1 MDTHLLPA
9 AAAAARVGV
18 KRATLYAYVSRGLL
32 TAFTLPG
39 RRGSWFDP
47 VQLDGLTRTARKP
60 EERRPDLRIA
70 SSITL
75 IERGQYWYR
84 GQRPG
89 ALATAQPYESVA
101 EFLWT
106 GELPASPPQ
115 WQGDAGAITAA
126 RRVAAALPPTASL
139 PDRLRVIV
147 TALGAADALR
157 FDLRPAGAL
166 ATSRR
171 LMAGVVA
178 ALEPAGGAPAAG
190 APKGAAP
197 TRGTP
202 AGGGR
207 AAVAARL
214 ATCVSPRRLPSAAV
228 RAIDTTLTMM
238 ADHELAASTLAVR
251 VAASFRADPYA
262 AVLAGLGAMA
272 GTWHGAASRRIEDV
286 LAALSGPR
294 PDDSAVARLL
304 HEPHMVPGFGHPLYA
319 DGDPRVPVLLAV
331 AHTGRAVPEA
341 DRLAAIARA
350 QGVAPPNVDFA
361 LAVITR
367 AFRLSPG
374 AGEALF
380 TIGRLAGWLAHAL
393 EEYAQATTFRHR
405 AVYTGP
411 RPD

>member
-60 EERRPDLRIA
+60 EERRPDLRVA

-84 GQRPG
+84 GQRP
-89 ALATAQPYESVA
+89 AVLAAAQPYESVA

-115 WQGDAGAITAA
+115 WPGDASAIAAA
-126 RRVAAALPPTASL
+126 RRVAAALPATASL

-178 ALEPAGGAPAAG
+178 ALEPAGGTPA
-190 APKGAAP
+190 GAAP
-197 TRGTP
+197 PRGAPT
-202 AGGGR
+202 GRGR

-214 ATCVSPRRLPSAAV
+214 ATCVTPHRLTPAAV
-228 RAIDTTLTMM
+228 RAIDTTLTVM

-286 LAALSGPR
+286 LAALSGR
-294 PDDSAVARLL
+294 TPDDAAVARLL
-304 HEPHMVPGFGHPLYA
+304 HEPHMVPGFGHPLYP
-319 DGDPRVPVLLAV
+319 DGDPRVPVLMV
-331 AHTGRAVPEA
+331 AARTGRAVPEA